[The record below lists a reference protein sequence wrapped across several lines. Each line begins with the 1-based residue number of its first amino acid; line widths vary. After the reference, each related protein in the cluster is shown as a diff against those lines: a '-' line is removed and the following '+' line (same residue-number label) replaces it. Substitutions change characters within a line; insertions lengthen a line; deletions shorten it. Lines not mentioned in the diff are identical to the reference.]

1 MKKIT
6 LLLALLISSIGFS
19 QQVVVEDFE
28 GTSPGISGFEGLG
41 SASIKD
47 DPASGG
53 TNGKTLELV
62 TNTGAGGN
70 AWQGATA
77 VFADGILLDITTD
90 KTIKVDVYSTTA
102 FSLFAKVEGTGSP
115 AAGNT
120 QPHTG
125 SGWETLTFTFTTG
138 SDGTATANGDYSKIS
153 FFPNRNTADSGWN
166 SPVSSLTI
174 NIDNIS
180 GVKKTVAPPA
190 SAPTYDLLESFNGT
204 GLEGTFG
211 GTTAAYAADPN
222 NASSQVVKITSSISG
237 TVWQG
242 VNVIL
247 TSSYKL
253 TSATQLTMQLDVY
266 STSAITIAPKAQ
278 GGVSGAPES
287 VASVSHTG
295 SGWETLTFT
304 FDKSLDGKVPAN
316 GTYADFALH
325 INWNNTT
332 NNFGTPDGRIFYIR
346 NLKGLLVVPPAD
358 PAPTSAAPTPPARNP
373 WDVISLFSDAY
384 TNINVGEWGT
394 DWDSAVITDV
404 TIAGNNV
411 KKVNIGAFL
420 GVDFTG
426 NRINATDYTHFHI
439 DIWTATATLD
449 KSFNHKLS
457 NHANQ
462 APGET
467 SAIEFSITN
476 ASNPSLPNPNPG
488 TWISYDI
495 PLSSFTIAGGGS
507 LARDAIGQYLISS
520 NLGLVYI
527 DNIYFYRAATA
538 SLEDN
543 IFNVSIYPN
552 PASNR
557 LHISASNPIQN
568 AEIYNVLGKKVMN
581 VTINKTSES
590 IDISNLA
597 SGVYMIK
604 YNVEGSTGTAKFIKQ

>member
-204 GLEGTFG
+204 GLDGTFG
-211 GTTAAYAADPN
+211 GAVAAYDTDP
-222 NASSQVVKITSSISG
+222 AGGSDQVIKITNSG
-237 TVWQG
+237 NEPWQG
-242 VNVIL
+242 VDVVL
-247 TSSYKL
+247 TTFYKL
-253 TSATQLTMQLDVY
+253 TAATQLTMQLDVY
-266 STSAITIAPKAQ
+266 STTAITIAPKAQ
-278 GGVSGAPES
+278 GGEPGSPDS
-287 VASVSHTG
+287 VTSASHTG

-304 FDKSLDGKVPAN
+304 FDKSLDGKAPAN
-316 GTYADFALH
+316 GIYGDFALH
-325 INWNNTT
+325 INWNATT
-332 NNFGTPDGRIFYIR
+332 NNYGAPDGRVFYIK
-346 NLKGLLVVPPAD
+346 NLKGLATQPTPD
-358 PAPTSAAPTPPARNP
+358 PNAPTTAAPTPPTRNAA
-373 WDVISLFSDAY
+373 DVISLFSDAY
-384 TNINVGEWGT
+384 TDINVGEWGT
-394 DWDSAVITDV
+394 SWDSATITDEV
-404 TIAGNNV
+404 IANDNV
-411 KKVNIGAFL
+411 KKVNFGAFL
-420 GVDFTG
+420 AVDFTG

-439 DIWTATATLD
+439 DIFTATATLD

-457 NHANQ
+457 NHANP

-467 SAIEFSITN
+467 SAIEFSTTN

-495 PLSSFTIAGGGS
+495 PLSSFTQASNS
-507 LARDAIGQYLISS
+507 LARNAIAQYLITS
-520 NLGLVYI
+520 NLGVVYL
-527 DNIYFYRAATA
+527 DNIYFYRAGTA
-538 SLEDN
+538 SVEDN
-543 IFNVSIYPN
+543 LFNVSLYPN
-552 PASNR
+552 PANNR
-557 LHISASNPIQN
+557 LNISAANTIQN

-604 YNVEGSTGTAKFIKQ
+604 YNIENTVGTAKFIKQ